1 MNKFNSLKPEVKA
14 ILALLAM
21 IVGGY
26 AVGALLYYINPLAL
40 TWIAIALLV
49 YGMYSMLVSYFK
61 FSYGVDK
68 LNEKYEDKQ

>member
-26 AVGALLYYINPLAL
+26 AVLYYINPVAI

-49 YGMYSMLVSYFK
+49 YAMYSMLVSYFR
-61 FSYGVDK
+61 FSHGVDK